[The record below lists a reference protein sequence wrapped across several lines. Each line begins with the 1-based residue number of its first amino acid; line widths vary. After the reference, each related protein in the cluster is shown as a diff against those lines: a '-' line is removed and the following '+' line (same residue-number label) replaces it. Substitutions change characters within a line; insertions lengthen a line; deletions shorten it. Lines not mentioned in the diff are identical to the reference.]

1 MLSLTDYWKLLFSSF
16 PYRNESIFKGVIAL
30 NQIPKIFRLS
40 RVLVESL
47 ICEVDVAHSFS
58 GKDTNLC
65 IK

>member
-1 MLSLTDYWKLLFSSF
+1 MGSVVILGDW
-16 PYRNESIFKGVIAL
+16 GDVIAL
-30 NQIPKIFRLS
+30 NQIPQIFRLS